1 VHPTS
6 QAQFDAD
13 FSTQNGGARSIQHL
27 RDVGAGTASL
37 QHLQSISSEMTL
49 VNHNAAGAV
58 LTSAMNT
65 MTSHLG
71 AKRTNNS
78 YFKMMKQQLK
88 AHGKLQ
94 GGGSA

>member
-1 VHPTS
+1 
-6 QAQFDAD
+6 
-13 FSTQNGGARSIQHL
+13 
-27 RDVGAGTASL
+27 
-37 QHLQSISSEMTL
+37 MTL

-94 GGGSA
+94 GGGAT